1 PFFIPEGG
9 AKYFHAPW
17 AFLFAEG
24 IFVLT
29 GLNRGV
35 LLIDLEGTQLTAEE
49 SQLISLPS
57 VAGIVLFSRN
67 YQSREQLIA
76 LVCSV
81 RNVRRDLLIC
91 VDQEGGRVQRF
102 KDGFTRLPPAQ
113 AYGAF
118 DPDQQCQMA
127 YESGWLMACEL
138 LACGVD
144 LCLGPVLDID
154 HGKTSIVGDRAFG
167 RSAGEVIHLASL
179 WVDGVHEAGM
189 SVVIK
194 HFPGHGNVDSDS
206 HVSLPLDD
214 RTFDEVWQS
223 DMQPFRVMIQKG
235 VEAMM
240 PAHIVF
246 PAVDQNPVGYS
257 PEWLKGVLRNQL
269 EFKGL
274 VISDCLT
281 MEGAAKTGSY
291 PARARAALDAGC
303 DLLII
308 CNRQGVLDVLDEID
322 GPGLQ
327 GAGPGDLMP
336 DSYTDWDSLEKSG
349 RYQKVIKM
357 LAGAFGAG

>member
-1 PFFIPEGG
+1 MP
-9 AKYFHAPW
+9 
-17 AFLFAEG
+17 
-24 IFVLT
+24 T

-49 SQLISLPS
+49 HQLLSLPG

-76 LVCSV
+76 LVRSV

-113 AYGAF
+113 AYGEF
-118 DPDQQCQMA
+118 DPDQQYQMA
-127 YESGWLMACEL
+127 YESGWLMASEL

-154 HGKTSIVGDRAFG
+154 HGKTPIVGDRAFG
-167 RSAGEVIHLASL
+167 RSIDQVNHLASL
-179 WVDGVHEAGM
+179 WIDGVHEAGM

-214 RTFDEVWQS
+214 RTFDEICQS
-223 DMQPFRVMIQKG
+223 DLEPFRVMIQKG
-235 VEAMM
+235 VEALM
-240 PAHIVF
+240 PAHILF
-246 PAVDQNPVGYS
+246 PAIDRHPVGYS
-257 PEWLKGVLRNQL
+257 SEWLKGVLRNQL
-269 EFKGL
+269 LFEGL
-274 VISDCLT
+274 VISDCLS
-281 MEGAAKTGSY
+281 MEGAAQTGSY

-308 CNRQGVLDVLDEID
+308 CNRQGVREVLAEID
-322 GPGLQ
+322 GSGLQ
-327 GAGPGDLMP
+327 GVGPDGLMP
-336 DSYTDWDSLEKSG
+336 DSYTDRESLEQSE
-349 RYQKVIKM
+349 RYRKARKM
-357 LAGAFGAG
+357 LTEAFGTG